1 MSWLFWV
8 RRLLNTT
15 HATPCC
21 EKKIVRRSS
30 GGGWGESV
38 SIALK
43 VGVSENKAEILALSS
58 ISKIVQCNL
67 TSYLVSYIIRP
78 EYLVSQTCK
87 TPVLGDITTLWLN
100 ISPFQWR
107 FNMSLC
113 DITWHGDILFN
124 KVCNLSKIWS
134 FTSLSVTK
142 TAKSDHPS
150 IRRKRICFM
159 FTLKDYKALF
169 QQTSTFKAI

>member
-124 KVCNLSKIWS
+124 KRFVISPRSGVLHACLSPKQQNLTTLASGEKGFVS
-134 FTSLSVTK
+134 CSL
-142 TAKSDHPS
+142 
-150 IRRKRICFM
+150 
-159 FTLKDYKALF
+159 
-169 QQTSTFKAI
+169 